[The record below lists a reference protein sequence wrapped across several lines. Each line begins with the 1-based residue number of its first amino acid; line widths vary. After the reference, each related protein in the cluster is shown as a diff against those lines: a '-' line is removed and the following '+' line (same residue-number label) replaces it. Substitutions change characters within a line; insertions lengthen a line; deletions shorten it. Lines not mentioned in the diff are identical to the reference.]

1 MKAHRHEIAAI
12 LAGGLAV
19 ISVLVT
25 LVSAFFYFVTSQ
37 SQKFYS
43 YLFYQQIALFIYQS
57 QEDAGLAIFRIP
69 GIFLLGG
76 FAAFLI
82 LLLLIALLVVLL
94 DVLFSKIKEK
104 SDRKFKKASKKY
116 KVQKFKT
123 PSPLMFVKWG
133 VVLLY
138 LAAIFYFA
146 GYYFNDILNP
156 IDIWMHYVLLY
167 MYSILGGFF
176 INFMF
181 NFGKPLRT
189 NRYLE
194 LTALVLLGGAFAL
207 AYFYL
212 DFLGVSLVYYIHSC
226 ILLGLIAVT
235 NAFDFCSI
243 TAHRCP
249 ECHGRCEETL
259 ISSKTTTWDGVG
271 FEDRMR
277 KVGTRETTYTISTD
291 RGDVIGEA
299 KGSEDIYEHYTG
311 TYDTEESST
320 ENLYDCVCVHCGHSE
335 KTQGIIRSSRRV

>member
-1 MKAHRHEIAAI
+1 MKAHRHDITVI
-12 LAGGLAV
+12 LVGGLAG
-19 ISVLVT
+19 ISILVT
-25 LVSAFFYFVTSQ
+25 LVSTFFYFVTS
-37 SQKFYS
+37 SSRKFYS
-43 YLFYQQIALFIYQS
+43 YPFYQQIALFIYQS
-57 QEDAGLAIFRIP
+57 QEEGELALFRIP
-69 GIFLLGG
+69 GIFLFGG
-76 FAAFLI
+76 CAVFFILIWLIHLLKMPFLK
-82 LLLLIALLVVLL
+82 A
-94 DVLFSKIKEK
+94 KEK
-104 SDRKFKKASKKY
+104 NDRKLKKASKKY
-116 KVQKFKT
+116 KEQKFKT

-167 MYSILGGFF
+167 MYSILGGIF
-176 INFMF
+176 INLMF
-181 NFGKPLRT
+181 NLGKPLRT

-194 LTALVLLGGAFAL
+194 LTALVLLGGVFAL

-212 DFLGVSLVYYIHSC
+212 DFLGISLVYYIHSC
-226 ILLGLIAVT
+226 ILLGLIALI

-243 TAHRCP
+243 NAHRCP

-277 KVGTRETTYTISTD
+277 KVGTKETTYTISTD

-320 ENLYDCVCVHCGHSE
+320 ENIYDCVCVHCRHSE
-335 KTQGIIRSSRRV
+335 KTMENIRSSHRV